1 MTGASGIVGLVLA
14 GGRSRRFGREK
25 AAAMIDGR
33 PLLDIAL
40 SSLAGCAALAVN
52 APDDSQA
59 ARLAAARGLDLLPD
73 PAGLPDGP
81 LTGVL
86 VGLEWA
92 RAQGAAWLVTCP
104 CDLASPPRDLAFR
117 LSQAGGPAYAL
128 APDGR
133 HPLSALWPVDFQEPL
148 RAILARGH
156 PPVWAVQDRAG
167 FGAVLFEDA
176 AAFANLNT
184 PGALAAHAA
193 RAKPTG
199 A

>member
-1 MTGASGIVGLVLA
+1 MTGTSGIVGLVLA

-25 AAAMIDGR
+25 AAVMLDGR
-33 PLLDIAL
+33 PLLEVAL
-40 SSLAGCAALAVN
+40 SSLAGCATLAVN
-52 APDDSQA
+52 APADSQA

-73 PAGLPDGP
+73 PDGLPDGP

-86 VGLEWA
+86 AGLEWA
-92 RAQGAAWLVTCP
+92 TAQGADWLVTCP
-104 CDLASPPRDLAFR
+104 CDLASPPSDLALR

-133 HPLSALWPVDFQEPL
+133 HPLSALWPVDFLEPL

-156 PPVWAVQDRAG
+156 PPVWAVQDEAG
-167 FGAVLFEDA
+167 FEAVRFKDA

-184 PGALAAHAA
+184 PGALAAHMTTM
-193 RAKPTG
+193 KPTG